1 MAYDEQGGNYDVT
14 PSLNYTHY
22 ATIVYLELAVNVG
35 IVVPEEALL
44 PAVV

>member
-1 MAYDEQGGNYDVT
+1 MMNREGIVMCAT
-14 PSLNYTHY
+14 LNYTHY
-22 ATIVYLELAVNVG
+22 AMIVYLKLAVNVG

>member
-1 MAYDEQGGNYDVT
+1 MAYDEQGIVMCVA
-14 PSLNYTHY
+14 SLKYTHY

>member
-1 MAYDEQGGNYDVT
+1 MAYDEQGIVMCAA
-14 PSLNYTHY
+14 SLNYTHY

>member
-1 MAYDEQGGNYDVT
+1 MAYDEQGIVMCAA
-14 PSLNYTHY
+14 SLNYTHY

-35 IVVPEEALL
+35 IMVPEEALL